1 MNVFQINTVCGS
13 GSTGRI
19 AVNLARM
26 LEEKG
31 DRSLIAYARGQAPQN
46 VVSFKFGNKFSIALH
61 GVLTRVTDR
70 HGLYSTHGT
79 KELIKK
85 IQEENPD
92 IIHLHNIH
100 GYYVNIKL
108 LFEFLREYQKP
119 VVWTLHDCWSY
130 TGHCAYYSFAGCDKW
145 KTGCENCK
153 QKKAYP
159 GSLIIDASR
168 ENYAEKKKLFTSLE
182 KFCLVTPSTWLKEEV
197 EQSFFQ
203 GKEVVAIPNGIDT
216 KVFVPTESDIKERY
230 GLQKK
235 KVLLGVANLWEER
248 KGLSDFIELGKQ
260 LDDSYVIVLIGLSKE
275 QIASL
280 PEGIIGIERTA
291 NIAELVQWYSAADIY
306 INASVEETM
315 GLTTGEAICCGT
327 PVIAYDATAIPESV
341 KEGCG
346 LVVEPKQV
354 NQVKAAIEEIIKN
367 RPDYVEGC
375 KKQREGFAKHLA
387 EEAYYR
393 LYQKMMGK

>member
-1 MNVFQINTVCGS
+1 MNVFQINTVCGA

-19 AVNLARM
+19 AVNLAKM
-26 LEEKG
+26 LEEKE
-31 DRSLIAYARGQAPQN
+31 DRSLIAYARGQAPQD
-46 VVSFKFGNKFSIALH
+46 VVSFKFGSKFSVALH
-61 GVLTRVTDR
+61 GVLTRITDR
-70 HGLYSTHGT
+70 HGLYSTHAT

-100 GYYVNIKL
+100 GYYVNMKL
-108 LFEFLREYQKP
+108 LFTFLREYQKP

-159 GSLIIDASR
+159 GSLIFDACKK
-168 ENYAEKKKLFTSLE
+168 NYEDKKKLFTSLE
-182 KFCLVTPSTWLKEEV
+182 KLCLVTPSTWLKEEV

-203 GKEVVAIPNGIDT
+203 GKEVIAIPNGIDT
-216 KVFVPTESDIKERY
+216 KIFVPTESDIRERY
-230 GLQKK
+230 GLQNKNL
-235 KVLLGVANLWEER
+235 LLGVANLWEER
-248 KGLSDFIELGKQ
+248 KGLSDFTELRKQ

-291 NIAELVQWYSAADIY
+291 NITELVQWYSAADIY

-327 PVIAYDATAIPESV
+327 PVIVYDATAIPESV

-346 LVVEPKQV
+346 FVVAPKQI
-354 NQVKAAIEEIIKN
+354 NQIVAAIKEIMKN
-367 RPDYVEGC
+367 RQIYVEGC
-375 KKQREGFAKHLA
+375 RGQRESFAKHLA

-393 LYQKMMGK
+393 LYQKMMRK

>member
-19 AVNLARM
+19 AVNLAKM

-31 DRSLIAYARGQAPQN
+31 DRSLIAYARGQAPQD
-46 VVSFKFGNKFSIALH
+46 VVSFKFGSKFSIALH
-61 GVLTRVTDR
+61 GVLTRITDR

-108 LFEFLREYQKP
+108 LFTFLREYQRP

-145 KTGCENCK
+145 KTGCEHCK
-153 QKKAYP
+153 QKRAYP
-159 GSLIIDASR
+159 GSLVFDASR
-168 ENYAEKKKLFTSLE
+168 KNYEVKKNLFTSLE
-182 KFCLVTPSTWLKEEV
+182 KLCLVTPSTWLKEEV

-216 KVFVPTESDIKERY
+216 KVFVPTESDLRERY
-230 GLQKK
+230 GLQNKNL
-235 KVLLGVANLWEER
+235 LLGVANLWEER
-248 KGLSDFIELGKQ
+248 KGFSDFIELGKQ

-346 LVVEPKQV
+346 LVVAPKQI
-354 NQVKAAIEEIIKN
+354 NQVVAAIEEIMKN
-367 RPDYVEGC
+367 RPTYVEGC
-375 KKQREGFAKHLA
+375 KRQRESFAKHLA
-387 EEAYYR
+387 EDSYYR
-393 LYQKMMGK
+393 LYQKMMRK